1 MAFNE
6 RPTSSLANSAGQRS
20 SAPTVSVVIPAFNEH
35 DTIRA
40 CVIAV
45 LDQTVAA
52 FEIIVVDN
60 ASTDDTAEIV
70 RELQSAYPAA
80 PIVYLLQD
88 ALQGITPTRNAGFDR
103 ATGDIIGRIDSDSLV
118 EPNWVEEVGK
128 AFADPDVAAATGPA
142 IYYDMPL
149 RRFGARADDLLRRTQ
164 VTIAHDYHLLFGSN
178 MAIRATAWAAV
189 RSHTCADL
197 DDLGHED
204 IDLSIHLHE
213 AGLTVIYWSDMVAGM
228 SARRLDDSP
237 REFFDYVMRFER
249 TYQKHNIRSISL
261 RAPMAV
267 FLAAYPA
274 LKAMRKAELRRVADD
289 AEDPSI

>member
-1 MAFNE
+1 MAFTE
-6 RPTSSLANSAGQRS
+6 RPAASAVS
-20 SAPTVSVVIPAFNEH
+20 PTEPNPHAPTVSVVIPAFNEH

-40 CVIAV
+40 CVLAV
-45 LDQTVAA
+45 LDQTVPA
-52 FEIIVVDN
+52 FEIVVVDN
-60 ASTDDTAEIV
+60 GSTDDTAAIV

-80 PIVYLLQD
+80 PIVYLMQN

-103 ATGDIIGRIDSDSLV
+103 ATGDIIGRIDSDSV
-118 EPNWVEEVGK
+118 IEPNWVEEVGK

-164 VTIAHDYHLLFGSN
+164 VTIANDYHLLFGSN
-178 MAIRATAWAAV
+178 MAIRGTAWEAV
-189 RSHTCADL
+189 GPHTCADL
-197 DDLGHED
+197 DDTGHED

-213 AGLTVIYWSDMVAGM
+213 AGLTVIYWPAMVAGM

-249 TYQKHNIRSISL
+249 TYQKHNIRSLSL

-274 LKAMRKAELRRVADD
+274 LKAMRKAELRKLADESD
-289 AEDPSI
+289 DPSI

>member
-1 MAFNE
+1 MAIDE
-6 RPTSSLANSAGQRS
+6 RPVPASPAESDR

-45 LDQTVAA
+45 LDQTVPA

-60 ASTDDTAEIV
+60 ASTDDTAGIV

-80 PIVYLLQD
+80 PIIYLLQD

-103 ATGDIIGRIDSDSLV
+103 AAGEIIGRIDSDSVV
-118 EPNWVEEVGK
+118 EPNWVEEVQK
-128 AFADPDVAAATGPA
+128 AFANPDVAAATGPA

-164 VTIAHDYHLLFGSN
+164 VTIANDYHLLFGSN

-189 RSHTCADL
+189 GPHTCADL

-213 AGLTVIYWSDMVAGM
+213 AGLTVIYWSAMVAGM

-237 REFFDYVMRFER
+237 LEFFDYVMRFER

-267 FLAAYPA
+267 FLGAYPA
-274 LKAMRKAELRRVADD
+274 LKAMRKAELRRVADES
-289 AEDPSI
+289 AGKSK